1 MAVDF
6 IHARYHNAVDFIHV
20 LRDSKHVLRDSKHV
34 LRDSKHA
41 RAQSPRV
48 LGLMAVRLISYY
60 VIPPL
65 YTYIPIPNGLIF

>member
-6 IHARYHNAVDFIHV
+6 IHARYHNAVDFM
-20 LRDSKHVLRDSKHV
+20 HVLRDSKHV

-65 YTYIPIPNGLIF
+65 YTYIPIPNSLIF